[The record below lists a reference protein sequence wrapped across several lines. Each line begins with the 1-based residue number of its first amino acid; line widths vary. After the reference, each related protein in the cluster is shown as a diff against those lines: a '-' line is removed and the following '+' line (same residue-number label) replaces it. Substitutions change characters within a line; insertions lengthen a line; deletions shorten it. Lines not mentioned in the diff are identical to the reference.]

1 LPAALL
7 CSCASRIVVVAVILE
22 AFHDDM
28 NMGSVPFA
36 DAGLLDAF
44 YGGGHGHNDY
54 GLVTQLGLGAS
65 STSPVV
71 LDGGGLLD
79 AAASTEEAPKR
90 KGDHRRDEKAAMAL
104 KNHSEAE
111 RRRRE
116 RINAHLATLRTMVP
130 CSDKVSASVSFSCSL
145 VVACTSAWAF

>member
-1 LPAALL
+1 M
-7 CSCASRIVVVAVILE
+7 
-22 AFHDDM
+22 D
-28 NMGSVPFA
+28 MGSVPFA

>member
-1 LPAALL
+1 
-7 CSCASRIVVVAVILE
+7 VVILE

-28 NMGSVPFA
+28 DMGSVPFV

-44 YGGGHGHNDY
+44 YGGGYGHNDY
-54 GLVTQLGLGAS
+54 GLVSQLGAS

-71 LDGGGLLD
+71 LGGSGLLD
-79 AAASTEEAPKR
+79 PAASTEEAPKR
-90 KGDHRRDEKAAMAL
+90 KGDHRRDDKAAMAL

-130 CSDKVSASVSFSCSL
+130 CSDKVSAPVSFSCSL
-145 VVACTSAWAF
+145 VVTCTSAWAF

>member
-1 LPAALL
+1 M
-7 CSCASRIVVVAVILE
+7 
-22 AFHDDM
+22 D
-28 NMGSVPFA
+28 MGSVPFA

-54 GLVTQLGLGAS
+54 GLVSQQL
-65 STSPVV
+65 TSPVV
-71 LDGGGLLD
+71 LDGGAGGLLD
-79 AAASTEEAPKR
+79 AGAASTEEEAPKR
-90 KGDHRRDEKAAMAL
+90 KGDHRRDDKAAMAL

-145 VVACTSAWAF
+145 VVTCTSAWAF